1 MVHAWA
7 VSEYG
12 FFQNLQTDVTEL
24 KRYFVYSAVT
34 QFDTRN
40 TSSDTTPFGGAGS
53 GVFGLVSFACGSP
66 GSTPSVCPG
75 SGVFGLVSF
84 ACGSPRF
91 DSLGVSGVRGVRTV
105 SGVRGVRTVSGV
117 RGVRTGFLRMRKSP
131 VRLPRCVHI
140 IFKA

>member
-75 SGVFGLVSF
+75 SGVFGLASF

-91 DSLGVSGVRGVRTV
+91 DSLGVPGLV
-105 SGVRGVRTVSGV
+105 SFDSLGVSGV

-131 VRLPRCVHI
+131 VRLPRCVRG
-140 IFKA
+140 